1 MNYNEDDRAQ
11 RLCDIF
17 ETETNGQVNISYIN
31 TTEHIVAWHKHNI
44 QTDYWIC
51 LKGSL
56 KVGLA
61 TEEDGYT
68 FEYLSDKY
76 LRVLKIVP
84 GVYHGYKALEPNTIL
99 MYYVTEKYNPEDE
112 IRKKV
117 GDFGEEWGIVNK

>member
-1 MNYNEDDRAQ
+1 MIASNTCHCRRIKVIYH
-11 RLCDIF
+11 CICPFHFYDIF
-17 ETETNGQVNISYIN
+17 I
-31 TTEHIVAWHKHNI
+31 
-44 QTDYWIC
+44 
-51 LKGSL
+51 
-56 KVGLA
+56 
-61 TEEDGYT
+61 EDGYT

-99 MYYVTEKYNPEDE
+99 MYYVTEKYNPKDE